1 MVEFEA
7 VVAAEVGLHARPAA
21 LFVQAVSASG
31 CTVTLEKISPNGS
44 VKTANGSSILA
55 VMSLGVACGQSVRVR
70 VEGSNENEVADQLE
84 ALLLD
89 PAH

>member
-1 MVEFEA
+1 MAQFEA

-21 LFVQAVSASG
+21 LFVQAVAASG
-31 CTVTLEKISPNGS
+31 CKVTLTKQLADGS
-44 VKTANGSSILA
+44 VKTADGASILQ
-55 VMSLGVACGQSVRVR
+55 VMSLGVACGESVQ
-70 VEGSNENEVADQLE
+70 VEVVGEGETVVAEQLK

>member
-21 LFVQAVSASG
+21 LFVQAVAAAG
-31 CTVTLEKISPNGS
+31 CS
-44 VKTANGSSILA
+44 VKLTKIAVDGSIKTADGTSILQ
-55 VMSLGVACGQSVRVR
+55 VMSLGVACGESVK
-70 VEGSNENEVADQLE
+70 VEVLGENEAEVAAQLK

>member
-31 CTVTLEKISPNGS
+31 CAVALEKISSDGS
-44 VKTANGSSILA
+44 IKTANGASILA

-70 VEGSNENEVADQLE
+70 VEGSNENEVAAQLE

>member
-1 MVEFEA
+1 
-7 VVAAEVGLHARPAA
+7 
-21 LFVQAVSASG
+21 VQAVSASG
-31 CTVTLEKISPNGS
+31 CAVTLEKTSPDGS
-44 VKTANGSSILA
+44 VKTANGASILA

-70 VEGSNENEVADQLE
+70 VEGSNENEVAAQLE

>member
-21 LFVQAVSASG
+21 LFVQAVAAAG
-31 CTVTLEKISPNGS
+31 CS
-44 VKTANGSSILA
+44 VKLTKIAVDGSIKTADGTSILQ
-55 VMSLGVACGQSVRVR
+55 VMSLGVACGESVK
-70 VEGSNENEVADQLE
+70 VEVLGENEADVAAQLK

>member
-21 LFVQAVSASG
+21 LFVQAVTAAG
-31 CTVTLEKISPNGS
+31 CS
-44 VKTANGSSILA
+44 VKLTKIAVDGSIKTADGTSILQ
-55 VMSLGVACGQSVRVR
+55 VMSLGVACGESVK
-70 VEGSNENEVADQLE
+70 VEVLGENEAEVASQLK

>member
-21 LFVQAVSASG
+21 LFVQAVAASG
-31 CTVTLEKISPNGS
+31 CQVNLTKTAADGT
-44 VKTANGSSILA
+44 VKTADGASILQ
-55 VMSLGVACGQSVRVR
+55 VMSLGVACGEAITVQVSGDNESV
-70 VEGSNENEVADQLE
+70 VADQLQ

>member
-21 LFVQAVSASG
+21 LFVQAVPAAG
-31 CTVTLEKISPNGS
+31 CS
-44 VKTANGSSILA
+44 VKLTKIAVDGSIKTADGTSILQ
-55 VMSLGVACGQSVRVR
+55 VMSLGVACGESVK
-70 VEGSNENEVADQLE
+70 VEVLGENEAEVASQLK

>member
-31 CTVTLEKISPNGS
+31 CAVKLTKALPDGS
-44 VKTANGSSILA
+44 KKEADGASILQ
-55 VMSLGVACGQSVRVR
+55 VMTLGVACGESVQVQ
-70 VEGSNENEVADQLE
+70 VSGENETAVAEQLQ

>member
-31 CTVTLEKISPNGS
+31 CAVALEKISPDGS
-44 VKTANGSSILA
+44 VKTANGASILA

-70 VEGSNENEVADQLE
+70 VEGSNENEVAAQLE

>member
-21 LFVQAVSASG
+21 LFVQAVGASG
-31 CTVTLEKISPNGS
+31 CSVTLTKVAADGA
-44 VKTANGSSILA
+44 VKTADGASILQ
-55 VMSLGVACGQSVRVR
+55 VMSLGVACGESVK
-70 VEGSNENEVADQLE
+70 VEVSGDNESEVADQLK

>member
-21 LFVQAVSASG
+21 LFVQAVAASG
-31 CTVTLEKISPNGS
+31 CQVSLTKIAKDGS
-44 VKTANGSSILA
+44 VKQADGASILQ
-55 VMSLGVACGQSVRVR
+55 VMSLGVACGESVRVQ
-70 VEGSNENEVADQLE
+70 VSGENESSVAEQLK

>member
-21 LFVQAVSASG
+21 LFVLAVSASG
-31 CTVTLEKISPNGS
+31 CAVTLEKISPDGS
-44 VKTANGSSILA
+44 IKTANGASILA

-70 VEGSNENEVADQLE
+70 VEGSNENEVAAQLE

>member
-21 LFVQAVSASG
+21 LFVQAVAASG
-31 CTVTLEKISPNGS
+31 CKVNLT
-44 VKTANGSSILA
+44 KTAADGSIKTADGASILQ
-55 VMSLGVACGQSVRVR
+55 VMSLGVACGESVSVA
-70 VEGSNENEVADQLE
+70 VEGENETVVADQLQ

>member
-21 LFVQAVSASG
+21 LFVQAVAASG
-31 CTVTLEKISPNGS
+31 CQVSLTKTAADGS
-44 VKTANGSSILA
+44 VKNADGASILQ
-55 VMSLGVACGQSVRVR
+55 VMSLGVASGESVQVS
-70 VEGSNENEVADQLE
+70 VTGDNESVVADQLK

>member
-21 LFVQAVSASG
+21 LFVQAVVAAG
-31 CTVTLEKISPNGS
+31 CS
-44 VKTANGSSILA
+44 VKLTKTAADGSIKTADGTSILQ
-55 VMSLGVACGQSVRVR
+55 VMSLGVACGESVK
-70 VEGSNENEVADQLE
+70 VEVLGDNEAEVAAQLK

>member
-31 CTVTLEKISPNGS
+31 CAVILEKISPDGS
-44 VKTANGSSILA
+44 VKTANGASILA

-70 VEGSNENEVADQLE
+70 VEGSNENEVAAQLE

>member
-21 LFVQAVSASG
+21 LFVQAVAASG
-31 CTVTLEKISPNGS
+31 CKVNLT
-44 VKTANGSSILA
+44 KTATDGTEKQADGTSILQ
-55 VMSLGVACGQSVRVR
+55 VMSLGVACGESVAVK
-70 VEGSNENEVADQLE
+70 VEGENESVVAEQLK

>member
-21 LFVQAVSASG
+21 LFVQAVAAAG
-31 CTVTLEKISPNGS
+31 CS
-44 VKTANGSSILA
+44 VKLTKIAVDGSIKTADGTSILQ
-55 VMSLGVACGQSVRVR
+55 VMSLCVACGESVK
-70 VEGSNENEVADQLE
+70 VEVLGENEAEVAAQLK

>member
-1 MVEFEA
+1 
-7 VVAAEVGLHARPAA
+7 
-21 LFVQAVSASG
+21 VQAVSASG
-31 CTVTLEKISPNGS
+31 CAVTLEKISSDGS
-44 VKTANGSSILA
+44 IKTANGASILA

-70 VEGSNENEVADQLE
+70 VEGSNENEVAAQLE

>member
-21 LFVQAVSASG
+21 LFVQAVAAAG
-31 CTVTLEKISPNGS
+31 CS
-44 VKTANGSSILA
+44 VKLTKTAADGSIKTADGTSILQ
-55 VMSLGVACGQSVRVR
+55 VMSLGVACGESVK
-70 VEGSNENEVADQLE
+70 VEVLGENEAEVAAQLK

-89 PAH
+89 PTH

>member
-1 MVEFEA
+1 
-7 VVAAEVGLHARPAA
+7 
-21 LFVQAVSASG
+21 VQAVSASG
-31 CTVTLEKISPNGS
+31 CAVTLEKISPDGS
-44 VKTANGSSILA
+44 VKTANGASILA

-70 VEGSNENEVADQLE
+70 VEGSNENEVAAQLE